1 MTTAPTIDRPM
12 TFEHVLEAVQRLAPT
27 IRARAADMEAAREVP
42 ADMLDELVDAGAFRA
57 LLPASHGG
65 IGADLP
71 DVLRLFEAL
80 AIADGSTAWTVMIGG
95 GSWFDLLG
103 LPRASFDALFEGGDT
118 IIAGVFNPSGS
129 ITAAG
134 DHYRVTGRWAFAS
147 GCRHAR
153 WLFGNCVEAMTED
166 GPVLR
171 LAVFRPDQ
179 VAIED
184 TWTVSGLAATGSHH
198 FRVADAEVPAAMT
211 ATLFDHEP
219 CLDIPLARITPPA
232 LYSLCISSVA
242 LGIAQGALDDINA
255 LAVDKVPLLSGGTL
269 AESPLFQYDLAVADT
284 DLQAA
289 RALLRETAESVWQ
302 SAVDG
307 VAVDA
312 RRHAR
317 VRAAAVWV
325 ADRAAGVTQ
334 VAYRHGGGTSLYAT
348 SPLQRRLRD
357 VNAVTQHFVVRRDTM
372 TTAGAFLAGLQP
384 QVMVF

>member
-1 MTTAPTIDRPM
+1 MTTAPTIEPTTSID
-12 TFEHVLEAVQRLAPT
+12 HVLEAVDRLAPT
-27 IRARAADMEAAREVP
+27 IRARAAEMEAAREIPV
-42 ADMLDELVDAGAFRA
+42 DVLDDLIAAGAFRT

-65 IGADLP
+65 VGAELP

-80 AIADGSTAWTVMIGG
+80 AVADASTAWTVMIGG

-103 LPRASFDALFEGGDT
+103 LPRASFDQLFEDGDT
-118 IIAGVFNPSGS
+118 IIAGVFSPSGS
-129 ITAAG
+129 LTASG
-134 DHYRVTGRWAFAS
+134 DHYRVSGRWAFAS

-171 LAVFRPDQ
+171 IAVFRPDQ

-198 FRVADAEVPAAMT
+198 FRAVDAEVPAAMT

-232 LYSLCISSVA
+232 LFSVCIASVA
-242 LGIAQGALDDINA
+242 VGIAQGALDDITV
-255 LAVDKVPLLSGGTL
+255 LAGDKVPLLAAGTL
-269 AESPLFQYDLAVADT
+269 VENPLFQYDLAVADT
-284 DLQAA
+284 DLRAA

-307 VAVDA
+307 ATPDA
-312 RRHAR
+312 QEHAR
-317 VRAAAVWV
+317 MRAAGVWIAERAAA
-325 ADRAAGVTQ
+325 VTQ
-334 VAYRHGGGTSLYAT
+334 VAYRHGGGTSLYAS